1 MNESL
6 QGIII
11 FISIA
16 IVSAILWHTFLKRIS
31 IAIFLSAITAAVAF
45 QVCNYILLGY
55 LDPFFI
61 IALVTTFAIAFII
74 SLIIG
79 IPFRV
84 WRGKQHNQALN
95 EDGS

>member
-31 IAIFLSAITAAVAF
+31 IAILGSAITAAVAF
-45 QVCNYILLGY
+45 QVCNYILHGY

-74 SLIIG
+74 ALVVG

-84 WRGKQHNQALN
+84 WRGKQNNQALN